1 MDEWFYITPARLG
14 LRDAQAPVPVG
25 WKEICAVVKIF
36 LSIGIQMRLPCL
48 NLPDTIRTRNHLTCI
63 VQFHIHFKK

>member
-1 MDEWFYITPARLG
+1 MDKWFFITPARLG
-14 LRDAQAPVPVG
+14 LTDARAPVPVG
-25 WKEICAVVKIF
+25 WKEICAVVEIS

-48 NLPDTIRTRNHLTCI
+48 NLPDTIQIRNHLTCI